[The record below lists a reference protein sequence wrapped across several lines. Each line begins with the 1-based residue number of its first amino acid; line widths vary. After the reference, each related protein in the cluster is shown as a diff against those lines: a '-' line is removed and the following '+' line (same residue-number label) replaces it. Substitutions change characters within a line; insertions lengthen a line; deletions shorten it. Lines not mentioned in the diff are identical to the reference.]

1 MSAEDPTR
9 ASAVPSPASMTAG
22 SSADGW
28 VGPVRR
34 ESSMPFIGESAVPWL
49 GASLVIGVITLL
61 LALDGRG
68 VGLTEQT
75 ILAVGLAGTL
85 TAAGLVVARSRRAL
99 AEVVAEERL
108 RPAVDQIAVPL
119 GTDQVTY
126 NEGMQ
131 RWTSSVLELLEHAV
145 AVLAAESPRSVDH
158 HALVSAAEDT
168 RDLRDLLAVEASGH
182 MGINEQARL
191 HALGALWETGQPR
204 FEELAAA
211 ADPIWYRAWRARAV
225 ADRNLRHGID
235 PHQRLDLPYRT

>member
-1 MSAEDPTR
+1 MR
-9 ASAVPSPASMTAG
+9 ADETAASPAAFA
-22 SSADGW
+22 ADPADAW

-34 ESSMPFIGESAVPWL
+34 ESGMPIIGESVVPWL
-49 GASLVIGVITLL
+49 GAALVIGLLTLL
-61 LALDGRG
+61 LAVNGQDVG
-68 VGLTEQT
+68 VTEQT
-75 ILAVGLAGTL
+75 ILAVGLAGTM
-85 TAAGLVVARSRRAL
+85 TAAGLVMARSRRAL

-131 RWTSSVLELLEHAV
+131 RWTASVLELLEHAAEV
-145 AVLAAESPRSVDH
+145 MAEESPRSADH

-168 RDLRDLLAVEASGH
+168 RDLHELLAVEATGG

-204 FEELAAA
+204 IEELAAST
-211 ADPIWYRAWRARAV
+211 DPTWYRRWRARAV
-225 ADRNLRHGID
+225 TDRNLRHGID
-235 PHQRLDLPYRT
+235 QHQRLDLPYRD